1 MIKRIVFDNG
11 GVMVKVSSKYFLPY
25 YARMLKIPLKKLE
38 HVYWQL
44 STELDVGKESEKEFY
59 RKLLK
64 HVNRKYDYKKLL
76 KVRYSLIKF
85 LPGTLDIV
93 KKLKKKYKLAMLNNE
108 YKECMNH
115 LKKKYNYFSYFQPR
129 ITSSEVGVRKPEAKI
144 YKIMLKK
151 LRIKPSECLFLDD
164 LQLNFNTA
172 KKIGI
177 KTIHFKNAKQL
188 RKELNKFGI
197 EV

>member
-64 HVNRKYDYKKLL
+64 HV
-76 KVRYSLIKF
+76 
-85 LPGTLDIV
+85 
-93 KKLKKKYKLAMLNNE
+93 
-108 YKECMNH
+108 
-115 LKKKYNYFSYFQPR
+115 KKKYNYFSYFQPR

-164 LQLNFNTA
+164 LQLNVNAA